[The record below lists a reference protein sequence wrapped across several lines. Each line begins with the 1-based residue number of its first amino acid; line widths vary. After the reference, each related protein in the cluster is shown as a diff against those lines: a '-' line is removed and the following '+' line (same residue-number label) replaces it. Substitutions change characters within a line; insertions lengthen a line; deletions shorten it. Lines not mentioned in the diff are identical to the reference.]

1 MSLPELQNSPRTPA
15 QARRG
20 SWEGIQKRCCTFG
33 AIFARNAFT
42 ARTPT
47 THRLTSYGPLLR
59 LSVSDRRRPYGRR
72 YLMLRWPDGLET
84 APRKAIAWV
93 FIGFCP
99 FSLRQRVPRFSNL
112 RLRAWQ
118 KRWQIRWPVA
128 ALLIGV
134 YFAYVWY
141 IRHNVKGPFSSSTT
155 MAPILRMNPPSFLT
169 SLAHKKDMFGFYRPS
184 AQIPA

>member
-1 MSLPELQNSPRTPA
+1 
-15 QARRG
+15 
-20 SWEGIQKRCCTFG
+20 
-33 AIFARNAFT
+33 
-42 ARTPT
+42 
-47 THRLTSYGPLLR
+47 
-59 LSVSDRRRPYGRR
+59 
-72 YLMLRWPDGLET
+72 MLRWPDGLET

-141 IRHNVKGPFSSSTT
+141 IRHTSRNHLVPVTV
-155 MAPILRMNPPSFLT
+155 PILRMLAPVRAET
-169 SLAHKKDMFGFYRPS
+169 QSLYG
-184 AQIPA
+184 

>member
-1 MSLPELQNSPRTPA
+1 MSPPELQNSPRIPA
-15 QARRG
+15 HTRRG
-20 SWEGIQKRCCTFG
+20 SWKGIQKRCCTFG

-84 APRKAIAWV
+84 APRKAIAWI

-99 FSLRQRVPRFSNL
+99 FSQRVPRFSNR

-118 KRWQIRWPVA
+118 TRSDWQIVRWPVA
-128 ALLIGV
+128 ALLALLIGV
-134 YFAYVWY
+134 YFAYALY
-141 IRHNVKGPFSSSTT
+141 IRHTVKGRFSSSTY
-155 MAPILRMNPPSFLT
+155 
-169 SLAHKKDMFGFYRPS
+169 SLHVLK
-184 AQIPA
+184 I

>member
-1 MSLPELQNSPRTPA
+1 MVAGKAYRKS
-15 QARRG
+15 
-20 SWEGIQKRCCTFG
+20 CCTFG
-33 AIFARNAFT
+33 AIFARHAFT

-72 YLMLRWPDGLET
+72 YPMLWWPDGLET
-84 APRKAIAWV
+84 APRKAIAWL
-93 FIGFCP
+93 FFSFCP

-141 IRHNVKGPFSSSTT
+141 IRHTSRNHLVPVTV
-155 MAPILRMNPPSFLT
+155 PILRMLAPVRAET
-169 SLAHKKDMFGFYRPS
+169 QSLYG
-184 AQIPA
+184 